1 MSMRWPLLPTVIV
14 GLAVVTMLALGVWQL
29 QRKSE
34 KEAVLAQYAAAANQ
48 PAIAWPSVP
57 LPEELPL
64 FRKSSLMCV
73 KVDGWESTA
82 GKNAVGKPGF
92 AHIAH
97 CQTGGAEGPGAKVA
111 LGWTTRPE
119 SPDWSG
125 GPVSGVI
132 APDNVSL
139 IRLVASEPP
148 AGLDRLAPPSIESIP
163 NNHLLYAIQWFF
175 FAAAATLIYIL
186 ALRRR
191 DAGR

>member
-14 GLAVVTMLALGVWQL
+14 GLAVATMLALGVWQL

>member
-1 MSMRWPLLPTVIV
+1 MSMRWPLIPTIIVALAVATMV
-14 GLAVVTMLALGVWQL
+14 GLGLWQL
-29 QRKSE
+29 QRKTA
-34 KEAVLAQYAAAANQ
+34 KEAALAQYAGAVDQ

-57 LPEELPL
+57 LPEKLPL

-73 KVDGWESTA
+73 KVESWESVS
-82 GKNAVGKPGF
+82 GKNAAGKAGF

-111 LGWTTRPE
+111 IGWSARPE
-119 SPDWSG
+119 SPNWSG
-125 GPVSGVI
+125 GPVTGVI

-148 AGLDRLAPPSIESIP
+148 AGLEQLAPPSTESIP
-163 NNHLLYAIQWFF
+163 NNHFMYAIQWFF
-175 FAAAATLIYIL
+175 FAAAAAVIYIL

-191 DAGR
+191 QAGG